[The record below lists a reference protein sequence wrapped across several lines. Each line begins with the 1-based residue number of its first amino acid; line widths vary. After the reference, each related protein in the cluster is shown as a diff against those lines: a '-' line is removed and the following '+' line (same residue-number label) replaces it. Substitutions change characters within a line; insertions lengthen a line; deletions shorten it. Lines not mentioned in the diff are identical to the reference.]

1 MIETNDK
8 QGSRNPDPQFLTAA
22 ELAARWRTHPST
34 IRRQFREMPGVLKF
48 SNSNRR
54 HGKGEYIGL
63 RIPFTLVLDMERK
76 LAA

>member
-8 QGSRNPDPQFLTAA
+8 QGNRNPDPQFLTPA

-34 IRRQFREMPGVLKF
+34 IRRRFREMPGVLKF
-48 SNSNRR
+48 ANDKRR
-54 HGKGEYIGL
+54 HGTGEYIGL
-63 RIPFTLVLDMERK
+63 RIPLTLVLDLERK